1 MPKEPFDTLQAIAY
15 CDKFTPDEPGLLA
28 DLREATRDE
37 LRYDD
42 MLSGPEVCSL
52 LQMLV
57 RVSGARRILE
67 IGTFTGY
74 ATLSMALAAA
84 PGTHIITCE
93 SNEKY
98 AGIARRFFARFGK
111 THTSRTIELRLG
123 DARTFRPVGAF
134 DLIFLDADKQHYPQY
149 YQTLMP
155 GLRQGGVLVVDN
167 VFWGGLVWGQGQ
179 QEASEANLRKAEAI
193 DRLNRMIAEDRGV
206 GHMLLP
212 IRDGVH
218 VAWKK

>member
-1 MPKEPFDTLQAIAY
+1 MHKEPIDALQSHAY
-15 CDKFTPDEPGLLA
+15 CEKYALAEPSILTELV
-28 DLREATRDE
+28 EATRSE

-42 MLSGPEVCSL
+42 MLSGPEIRSL

-74 ATLSMALAAA
+74 ATLSMALAAP
-84 PGTHIITCE
+84 PGSHIITCE

-98 AGIARRFFARFGK
+98 AAIARRFFARFGR
-111 THTSRTIELRLG
+111 THTSRTIELQLG
-123 DARTFRPVGAF
+123 DARSYRPDGEF
-134 DLIFLDADKQHYPQY
+134 DLIFLDADKHHYPQY

-155 GLRQGGVLVVDN
+155 RLRQGGVLVVDN
-167 VFWGGLVWGQGQ
+167 AFWGGLVWGQGQ
-179 QEASEANLRKAEAI
+179 QGASEADLRKAAAV
-193 DRLNRMIAEDRGV
+193 DRLNRMISEDAGV
-206 GHMLLP
+206 GHMLIP
-212 IRDGVH
+212 VRDGVH